1 MSSPIAAFF
10 TQGGGAQLA
19 KEEGGKGAVLVQDGI
34 LHSSWSISSGLFA
47 VCRSQAMRRI
57 RAAMI
62 MQRYMRRYRARCLLA
77 LYRSTGTRLAI
88 WLQVGP

>member
-1 MSSPIAAFF
+1 
-10 TQGGGAQLA
+10 
-19 KEEGGKGAVLVQDGI
+19 
-34 LHSSWSISSGLFA
+34 
-47 VCRSQAMRRI
+47 MRRI

-88 WLQVGP
+88 WLQVDP